1 MNQQNDS
8 NCLTNPR
15 VMITHNVLS
24 HMMAPKKTRGGKHRW
39 SFSDKT
45 FLNFFLTSKLRIIIY
60 AKPLPPEGVI
70 KHATS

>member
-24 HMMAPKKTRGGKHRW
+24 HMMAQKKKPVEVNIAGLLATKL
-39 SFSDKT
+39 S
-45 FLNFFLTSKLRIIIY
+45 LIFFLL
-60 AKPLPPEGVI
+60 VN
-70 KHATS
+70 

>member
-24 HMMAPKKTRGGKHRW
+24 HMMAPKKHRW

-45 FLNFFLTSKLRIIIY
+45 SPNFFLTSKLRIIIY